1 MFKIIQKLFIGF
13 LSASTIESFGEL
25 LAFNSKG
32 PIKCISLNN

>member
-13 LSASTIESFGEL
+13 LSASTIGEL